1 MNKLKSY
8 LFHKLTSKVFKL
20 PKLISIQVENGVV
33 MMNGQE
39 AQPKQVQDIVS
50 DAVYLQDSI
59 VFNAL
64 LNDLKAK
71 AEEDIYVRARNAEDL
86 LFPKATLYIINYL
99 VNSVEGYKSLDKT
112 DTQTTI
118 EDISSS
124 FTIS

>member
-1 MNKLKSY
+1 
-8 LFHKLTSKVFKL
+8 
-20 PKLISIQVENGVV
+20 

-39 AQPKQVQDIVS
+39 AQPRQIEDIVS
-50 DAVYLQDSI
+50 DATYLQNSI

-71 AEEDIYVRARNAEDL
+71 AEEDIYVRARGAEDL

-118 EDISSS
+118 EDVRSS